1 MALTGGAAARSLVVG
16 RQPKPGARA
25 EIGPLPRTP
34 GPPAGRPRSRRPRR
48 PPATGSTPSSPG
60 WAGVPRSSSTR
71 SDRRA
76 TALVTEGRHA
86 AAALARTQV
95 ADLVAALERQRRIDA
110 VRRADR
116 LVLGLPGGGRA
127 ELVRGRL
134 VRTWHADRSS
144 TLWSSGA
151 LPPGAGPL
159 GGVGDG
165 PPAAEQPPG
174 VAPLA
179 GDATPGGLDS
189 GRAAALAPAPAQLG
203 QVRLDGVAPPAASG
217 PLAAETADELLAV
230 AAWLD
235 DHASAARLLYVE
247 GELASSFPRLPP
259 AGDEPPEF
267 GTVIDD
273 PRREEPLR
281 CAPC

>member
-1 MALTGGAAARSLVVG
+1 M
-16 RQPKPGARA
+16 
-25 EIGPLPRTP
+25 P
-34 GPPAGRPRSRRPRR
+34 GPRSGRCPAPRPASWSPRSRRPRAAAGDRVDAIIAGLGGR
-48 PPATGSTPSSPG
+48 PEVLVDPL
-60 WAGVPRSSSTR
+60 
-71 SDRRA
+71 DRRA

-179 GDATPGGLDS
+179 GGATPGGLDS

-235 DHASAARLLYVE
+235 DHAPATRLLYVE
-247 GELASSFPRLPP
+247 GELASPFPRLAP